1 MVLHHLTLL
10 MKFGKLTVR
19 RVPQLDR
26 CRELLDA
33 TDATIESSVGN
44 LPAFADSEDM
54 VESADSTDEVR

>member
-1 MVLHHLTLL
+1 